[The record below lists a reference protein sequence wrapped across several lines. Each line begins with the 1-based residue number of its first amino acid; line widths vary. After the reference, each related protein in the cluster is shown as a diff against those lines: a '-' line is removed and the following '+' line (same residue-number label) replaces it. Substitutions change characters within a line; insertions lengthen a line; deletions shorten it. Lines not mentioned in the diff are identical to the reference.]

1 VIADL
6 LLASLPLLAT
16 APTPSAPPAAAPPAR
31 LEVALTPEE
40 VTVGDRVTAV
50 LTLTVPAGGPEGD
63 PLFPAWGER
72 WGEAEVLTTEV
83 PKRLEARG
91 GDAVFRQRL
100 ELAAFRPGE
109 VALPPRSVAVP
120 TAAGSAEV
128 STPEELSFTVASVLP
143 PVPEPGVSDGEDGP
157 QPPPLTPRPEAPP
170 RALPLGA
177 AFWWTAAVGSTACL
191 LLGFWVWRRS
201 GLSPPSSASPP
212 APWAELETALGRLSA
227 ATPGLEGHV
236 ILSRAL
242 RRYLGRELGFPA
254 PESST
259 TEIRRSLSARPVP
272 RGVVEDVAAVLSAC
286 DLAKFAR
293 QPMEG
298 ADVAR
303 RAETVRR
310 IGRTLDLNLHPPAP
324 AKPSPGA
331 AGSPR

>member
-1 VIADL
+1 MIAAL
-6 LLASLPLLAT
+6 LLAGLPLLAT
-16 APTPSAPPAAAPPAR
+16 APPPHTPPAVGPPAR
-31 LEVALTPEE
+31 LEVALTPHE

-63 PLFPAWGER
+63 PLFPAWGDR
-72 WGEAEVLTTEV
+72 WGDAEVLTAEV
-83 PKRLEARG
+83 PERLEARG

-100 ELAAFRPGE
+100 ELTAFRPGE
-109 VALPPRSVAVP
+109 VALPPQTVAVP
-120 TAAGSAEV
+120 TTAGSAEI

-143 PVPEPGVSDGEDGP
+143 PAPEPGVSNGEDGE

-177 AFWWTAAVGSTACL
+177 AFWWTAAAGSAACL
-191 LLGFWVWRRS
+191 LLGLWVWRGS
-201 GLSPPSSASPP
+201 GLPVPASASPP
-212 APWAELETALGRLSA
+212 APWAELEAALGRLSA

-236 ILSRAL
+236 VLSRAL

-272 RGVVEDVAAVLSAC
+272 RGVVDDVATVLSAC

-293 QPMEG
+293 QPVEG

-303 RAETVRR
+303 RAEAVRR
-310 IGRTLDLNLHPPAP
+310 IGRTLDLHLHPPAP
-324 AKPSPGA
+324 AEPPPGA
-331 AGSPR
+331 AGGSR